1 MKINASSLFRG
12 GKSRLRTVGTVIGMA
27 FLALVLVLGFLTGCP
42 TTDNGD
48 NGNGDNGDGDT
59 TLPSE
64 YPMTVTDYA
73 GRQVTI
79 EAEPQRIISLA
90 PGNTEIVY
98 ALGLEDRL
106 LGVTTYCDYPA
117 AALDKPKIGSFGTP
131 DMEKVVEIQP
141 DLILAANIHIAEVVP
156 QLEQLG
162 FTVFVVD
169 PRGIVEIKEAIEVV
183 GRLTSS
189 LDEAYQLIIEMEQ
202 RIAAVT
208 DITNNMTAEQKPR
221 VFYIIWHEP
230 LMTVGSNTNI
240 QELIELAGGVSV
252 AAGLVEDYP
261 YMSLEALIIAN
272 PQVII
277 AGSGMGS
284 GVNLPYLFA
293 LDEERLAGVEAR
305 INGQVYEINTD
316 LVGRSGPRIVDGLE
330 AMARLIHPE
339 IFGLPDDM

>member
-12 GKSRLRTVGTVIGMA
+12 GKSRARAVGTMIGMT

-42 TTDNGD
+42 TTTNNGD
-48 NGNGDNGDGDT
+48 NGNGDT
-59 TLPSE
+59 TPSPE

-90 PGNTEIVY
+90 PGNTEIMF

-106 LGVTTYCDYPA
+106 MGVTTYCDYPA
-117 AALDKPKIGSFGTP
+117 AALDKPKIGSFSTP

-169 PRGIVEIKEAIEVV
+169 PKGVEEIKEAIEVV
-183 GRLTSS
+183 GRLMSS

-252 AAGLVEDYP
+252 AAGLGEDYP

>member
-1 MKINASSLFRG
+1 MNINASSLFRG
-12 GKSRLRTVGTVIGMA
+12 GKSRPRTAGTVIGMA

-42 TTDNGD
+42 TATDNGD
-48 NGNGDNGDGDT
+48 NGNGDT
-59 TLPSE
+59 ILPSE

-79 EAEPQRIISLA
+79 QAEPQRIISLA
-90 PGNTEIVY
+90 PGNTEIVF

-106 LGVTTYCDYPA
+106 MGVTTYCDYPA
-117 AALDKPKIGSFGTP
+117 AALDKPKIGSFSNP
-131 DMEKVVEIQP
+131 DMEKLVEVEP
-141 DLILAANIHIAEVVP
+141 DLILAASIHTAEVVP
-156 QLEQLG
+156 QLEALG
-162 FTVFVVD
+162 YTVFVVD
-169 PRGIVEIKEAIEVV
+169 PRGIAEIKEAIEVV
-183 GRLTSS
+183 GKLTSS

-208 DITNNMTAEQKPR
+208 DITNNMTAEQRPR

-252 AAGLVEDYP
+252 AADLGEDYP

-305 INGQVYEINTD
+305 INDQVYEVNTD

-330 AMARLIHPE
+330 AMARLIHPD
-339 IFGLPDDM
+339 IFGLPDDV